1 MKKEQI
7 SLVGLLA
14 VIAFITFITGSIN
27 AKEQKLTSSISWEV
41 SEDGTLRIQG
51 TGAMP
56 DFEFDKPK
64 YWRKKDRVLF
74 PTGNGT

>member
-27 AKEQKLTSSISWEV
+27 AKEQKLTSSISWGV

-51 TGAMP
+51 TGVMP

-64 YWRKKDRVLF
+64 YWRKKNMKEKS
-74 PTGNGT
+74 TK